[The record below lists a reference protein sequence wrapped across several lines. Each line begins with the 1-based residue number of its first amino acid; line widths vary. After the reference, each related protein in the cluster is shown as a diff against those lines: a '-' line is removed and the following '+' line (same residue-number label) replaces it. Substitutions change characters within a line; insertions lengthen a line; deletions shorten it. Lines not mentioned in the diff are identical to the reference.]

1 MKYLERISE
10 ETHDALYVDLFV
22 RPSNA
27 IALKMYTALGY
38 QVYQT
43 VDRYYSASSGENA
56 EDALDLRRSL
66 RGDPSGELSLPT
78 NRKIKPSELPFH

>member
-10 ETHDALYVDLFV
+10 DNHSALYVDLFV

-27 IALKMYTALGY
+27 IALKMYQSLGY

-43 VDRYYSASSGENA
+43 VDRYYCASSGESA

-66 RGDPSGELSLPT
+66 RGDPAGALSVPT
-78 NRKIKPSELPFH
+78 HKKIKPSELPFH